1 MYYSEAEARGG
12 LKTTKYN
19 LKKLKMNVQEKI
31 ADNAKNARISEV
43 AAFTKSQPQGF
54 DTDGILDA
62 GDIIIFPT
70 TMPKVMKQTFGM
82 RRNANGDPEENYAE
96 FIVVEVVNSK
106 GESRGVNFFPSSLTK
121 NVWPAEKGEDG
132 KVVTITEKGPMN
144 PKGSAVDLY
153 KSVAGKGTDEKTD
166 MQLGMELLLGK
177 KVKVENKT
185 PVEIQRWRNGETVN
199 ELRTTNLFEYNIV

>member
-1 MYYSEAEARGG
+1 
-12 LKTTKYN
+12 
-19 LKKLKMNVQEKI
+19 MNVQERI
-31 ADNAKNARISEV
+31 AENAKNANISEV
-43 AAFTKSQPQGF
+43 SGFSKSQPQGF

-62 GDIIIFPT
+62 GDVIIFPA

-82 RRNANGDPEENYAE
+82 RRNADGQPEQNYAE
-96 FIVVEVVNSK
+96 FIVVEVINTK

-121 NVWPAEKGEDG
+121 NVWPAKKEADG
-132 KVVTITEKGPMN
+132 KVVTITENGPMN

-153 KSVAGKGTDEKTD
+153 KSVAGKGTADKTD

-185 PVEIQRWRNGETVN
+185 PVDVQRWRNGETVN
-199 ELRTTNLFEYNIV
+199 ELRTTNLFEYNIVKE

>member
-1 MYYSEAEARGG
+1 
-12 LKTTKYN
+12 
-19 LKKLKMNVQEKI
+19 MNVQEKI

-62 GDIIIFPT
+62 GDTIIFPT

-82 RRNANGDPEENYAE
+82 RRNANGEPEENYAE
-96 FIVVEVVNSK
+96 FIVVEVINSK

-132 KVVTITEKGPMN
+132 KVVTLTEKGPMN

-153 KSVAGKGTDEKTD
+153 KSAAGKGTDEKTD

>member
-1 MYYSEAEARGG
+1 
-12 LKTTKYN
+12 
-19 LKKLKMNVQEKI
+19 MNVKEKI
-31 ADNAKNARISEV
+31 ADNAKNARISTV

-62 GDIIIFPT
+62 GDTIIFPD
-70 TMPKVMKQTFGM
+70 TMPAIMKQTFGM
-82 RRNANGDPEENYAE
+82 RRNANGQPEENYAE
-96 FIVVEVVNSK
+96 FIVVEVINSK

-144 PKGSAVDLY
+144 PKGTAVDLY
-153 KSVAGKGTDEKTD
+153 KSAAGKGTAEKTD

-177 KVKVENKT
+177 KVKVESKI
-185 PVEIQRWRNGETVN
+185 PVDVQRWRNGETVN
-199 ELRTTNLFEYNIV
+199 ELRTTNLFEYNIVKE